1 MSAET
6 LGRAL
11 TSWSRAHGAPR
22 VLSVGINRWAETT
35 FTARGRLVTFDV
47 QGRPTSGDQEYVSE
61 PRDPFPVSAVRPAV
75 LAGVLRRIRAKQP
88 DTTLLKAVFAVA
100 PFSAGLVWR
109 VAVISSH
116 AGSSLVYEVAPDG
129 TGLCHGRDLVSDA
142 LVAAPG
148 IPTCDRTVLSF

>member
-11 TSWSRAHGAPR
+11 TSWRGAHGAPR

-35 FTARGRLVTFDV
+35 FTIPGRLVTFNV
-47 QGRPTSGDQEYVSE
+47 QGHPTSGDEQYVSE

-75 LAGVLRRIRAKQP
+75 LAGVLRKIRARQP

-100 PFSAGLVWR
+100 PFHAGLVWR

-116 AGSSLVYEVAPDG
+116 AGSALVYETAPDG
-129 TGLCHGRDLVSDA
+129 SGLCHGRDVVDDA
-142 LVAAPG
+142 LAPAPG
-148 IPTCDRTVLSF
+148 IPACDRTVLSF